1 MATCFRLLSVLLVL
15 SLAGCNSKLPGDG
28 AVETVSLG
36 ETTFQLEL
44 ALSNESRRIGLG
56 GRTSLDA
63 TKGMLFVFPDAQRR
77 RFWMYDCLMA
87 IDIAFVDPLG
97 HVTAIHTMP
106 FEPPRGETETLFD
119 YEERLPRYPS
129 RFPAQFVIELQP
141 GRFQE
146 LGIKPGDRLT
156 LDMPRMKAFAEV
168 CDVPATL
175 SAE

>member
-1 MATCFRLLSVLLVL
+1 MATFCRLLSVAIVLV
-15 SLAGCNSKLPGDG
+15 LAGCNTKLPGDG

-36 ETTFQLEL
+36 ETTFELEL
-44 ALSNESRRIGLG
+44 ALSNESRRQGLG

-63 TKGMLFVFPDAQRR
+63 NKGMLFVFPDAERR

-106 FEPPRGETETLFD
+106 FETPRGETETLFE
-119 YEERLPRYPS
+119 YEDRLPRYPS

-141 GRFQE
+141 GRFEQ
-146 LGIKPGDRLT
+146 LGIKPGDRLA
-156 LDMPRMKAFAEV
+156 LDMPRMRALAEV

-175 SAE
+175 PAE